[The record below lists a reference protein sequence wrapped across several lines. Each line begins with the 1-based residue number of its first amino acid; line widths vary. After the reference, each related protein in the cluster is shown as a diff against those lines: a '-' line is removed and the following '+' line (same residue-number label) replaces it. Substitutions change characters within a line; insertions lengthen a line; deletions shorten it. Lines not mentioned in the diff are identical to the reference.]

1 LGRTGETCDV
11 WKTVISRTL
20 AGKAFI
26 AAGAVG
32 IVASLLG
39 MVVAVAVTAELDRS
53 MRRSLELTGEA
64 LEALDASVDV
74 AEETV
79 ILVERS
85 LASTEATTRDLVVAF
100 EDGEALLA
108 ATADLSEGQIASSLE
123 AVENALP
130 TLIEVAEV
138 MDTTLTALSALPFG
152 PSYDPDEPF
161 DDSLRAVQAELDG
174 LPDDLRAQADLIRE
188 AGANLGTVGEGTAAI
203 ADDLGG
209 LRDTLDTA
217 ASVLGTYARTAD
229 EARDLVQQSESNL
242 GRQLVTLRLLIVVG
256 GLAVAAG
263 QVVPLSI
270 GWALRNPDAFRTF
283 LAS

>member
-1 LGRTGETCDV
+1 
-11 WKTVISRTL
+11 VISRTL

-26 AAGAVG
+26 AVGVVG

-39 MVVAVAVTAELDRS
+39 MLVAVAVTAELDRS
-53 MRRSLELTGEA
+53 MRRSLALTGEA

-85 LASTEATTRDLVVAF
+85 LASTEATTRDLVAAF
-100 EDGEALLA
+100 EDGEALLE

-123 AVENALP
+123 AVDDALP

-138 MDTTLTALSALPFG
+138 MDATLRALSALPFG
-152 PSYDPDEPF
+152 PSYDPNEPF
-161 DDSLRAVQAELDG
+161 DESLRAVQAELDG
-174 LPDDLRAQADLIRE
+174 LPEDLRVQAALIRE
-188 AGANLGTVGEGTAAI
+188 AGANLGTVGVGTEAI
-203 ADDLGG
+203 ADDLAG

-217 ASVLGTYARTAD
+217 ASVLGDYARTAD
-229 EARDLVQQSESNL
+229 EARALVQDSESDL
-242 GRQLVTLRLLIVVG
+242 GRQLFTLRLLIVAG

-270 GWALRNPDAFRTF
+270 GWALRNPEAFRAF